1 MADLSQYSTEQ
12 LKAMLAQQPA
22 PATDL
27 SAIPTDQL
35 KAMLVQ
41 HPEVQQDPG
50 LLSQVGRQLGL
61 TGRYALEGIG
71 NAIGVVTDPFSQ
83 LADSAIPREK
93 NLSGLI
99 TGKNESPRVMPMG
112 QSAGALA
119 DYFGLPRP
127 ETNLEKNVAGAS
139 KALVAAGTNAGA
151 GLAAAAPELAANFG
165 GQAVAAALGGGAQE
179 SAKNAGA
186 GEGAQAL
193 AGLLGSIAPG
203 AATAGSSAAVRGLL
217 RGGNTD
223 NILENLAAFQAAG
236 TTPSVGQ
243 ATQNPIAR
251 GLESLL
257 AKVPGG
263 SGVMAKKASQ
273 QAEDIG
279 SQMGRYADQLAP
291 GSDPTEAGL
300 AIQRGITGEG
310 GFVDRFKDQSR
321 VLYDAV
327 DKHMPGQTPVLVPAT
342 QALLAKLSTPINGAD
357 ASSAVLSN
365 GTIAQL
371 SKAIGIDTAN
381 SPQTGIDLARTL
393 AGASRQ
399 NGGTLPYEAIKGLRT
414 MVGNKIADAG
424 LISDIPRGQLKQ
436 LYGSLSEDMRNATAQ
451 NPQAFAANNMAENF
465 YRHGMAKIDNVD
477 SVVNKAGGPEKVFGA
492 ALSGTREGATTL
504 NNVMSVLKPEEQNIV
519 SSAVVRRLGLANPG
533 AQNDTGDVFS
543 TSSFLTNWNKLSPQA
558 KSVLFKNDSDM
569 KANLDK
575 IAAVTSNLREGS
587 KVFQNPSG
595 TSQGLT
601 QISTAT
607 GAALAAIQGNLTALA
622 GIGAGV
628 GGANLMARAMTNPTF
643 VKWLARNTNAP
654 VEVLPAQLAYLS
666 NLGDKN
672 KDPDLTQMA
681 QIIGTGLGQ
690 PTQ

>member
-12 LKAMLAQQPA
+12 LKAMLAQSQPQQ
-22 PATDL
+22 PQQMIGTDL

-50 LLSQVGRQLGL
+50 ILSQVGRQLGL

-83 LADSAIPREK
+83 LADSAIPRDK
-93 NLSGLI
+93 KLSGLI
-99 TGKNESPRVMPMG
+99 TGKNEAPRVMPMG

-119 DYFGLPRP
+119 DYLGLPKP
-127 ETNLEKNVAGAS
+127 EGSLEKNIAGAS
-139 KALVAAGTNAGA
+139 KALVSAGTNAGA
-151 GLAAAAPELAANFG
+151 GIAAAAPELAANFG
-165 GQAVAAALGGGAQE
+165 GQALASMLGGGAQE

-186 GEGAQAL
+186 GEGGQAL
-193 AGLLGSIAPG
+193 AGLLGSIVPG
-203 AATAGSSAAVRGLL
+203 AATSGASALTRGLL
-217 RGGNTD
+217 RGSNAD

-243 ATQNPIAR
+243 ATENPLAR
-251 GLESLL
+251 GIESLL

-263 SGVMAKKASQ
+263 SGVMAKKANQ

-279 SQMGRYADQLAP
+279 AQMGRYADQLAP
-291 GSDPTEAGL
+291 GSDPTQAGI
-300 AIQRGITGEG
+300 AIQSGITGEG
-310 GFVDRFKDQSR
+310 GFIDLFKKQAAS
-321 VLYDAV
+321 LYDAV
-327 DKHMPGQTPVLVPAT
+327 DQHMDPSTPVPMSAT
-342 QALLAKLSTPINGAD
+342 QDFLAKATKPTPGAEATSSILANPKLAQIAQAVIQD
-357 ASSAVLSN
+357 AS
-365 GTIAQL
+365 
-371 SKAIGIDTAN
+371 
-381 SPQTGIDLARTL
+381 QTGA
-393 AGASRQ
+393 
-399 NGGTLPYEAIKGLRT
+399 LPYTAVKALRSRVGDMLADSGLT
-414 MVGNKIADAG
+414 
-424 LISDIPRGQLKQ
+424 SDVPKGQLKQ
-436 LYGSLSEDMRNATAQ
+436 LYGALSTDMRQTTAR
-451 NPQAFAANNMAENF
+451 NPAAFIANNTAENF
-465 YRHGMAKIDNVD
+465 YRNGMGQIDNIEN
-477 SVVNKAGGPEKVFGA
+477 VVGKAGGPEKVFGA

-504 NNVMSVLKPEEQNIV
+504 NNVMSALRPEEQNVV
-519 SSAVVRRLGLANPG
+519 SSAVVRRMGLANPG
-533 AQNDTGDVFS
+533 AQNDAGDVFS

-575 IAAVTSNLREGS
+575 IAQVTSNLREGS

-607 GAALAAIQGNLTALA
+607 GAAVAALSGNVAGLAAIG
-622 GIGAGV
+622 GGV

-654 VEVLPAQLAYLS
+654 VEVLPAQLSYLA

-672 KDPDLTQMA
+672 KDPDLTQIA
-681 QIIGTGLGQ
+681 QVIGSGL
-690 PTQ
+690 